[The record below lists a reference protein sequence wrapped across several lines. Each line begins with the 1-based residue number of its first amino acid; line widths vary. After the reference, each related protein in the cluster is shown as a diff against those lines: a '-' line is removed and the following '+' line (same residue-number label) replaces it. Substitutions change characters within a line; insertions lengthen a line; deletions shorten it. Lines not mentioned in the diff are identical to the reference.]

1 MTDRSKR
8 LEKILRRKGIKSW
21 FKQVDSLENSDFV
34 LIENKRCRNESIAF
48 TTEEYKTKIE
58 RGETYPPDVV
68 YFLGIT
74 NKRNKQN
81 IKYTLIINKKVCSN

>member
-1 MTDRSKR
+1 MTDRNKR
-8 LEKILRRKGIKSW
+8 LERILKRKGIKSW

-34 LIENKRCRNESIAF
+34 LIENKRCRDKSIAF
-48 TTEEYKTKIE
+48 TTEDYKDMLN

-74 NKRNKQN
+74 NKRNKQT
-81 IKYTLIINKKVCSN
+81 IKYVMLMGTKNM